1 MVIMDITL
9 LDLSLAL
16 LENTCVIAVFAYLLV
31 HSKYFKDFLGHRFT
45 VVNASV
51 LILAFGLISVL
62 GTLLGITVSAG
73 AIANVRDVGPMIAG
87 LAGGPVIG
95 LGAGLIG
102 GLHRYSMGGIT
113 GFTSGTATIISGA
126 LGGIV
131 FYLNRRRYIGVTGSV
146 AFVIIAV
153 GINLGLGLAIAQ
165 PHDQAATIISQVA
178 LPMVVANGVGAFVF
192 AYIIDNMLWE
202 KRVSKERDDFHGELE
217 RKKTELNI
225 ARDIQM
231 SFLPES
237 VPVMSGFE
245 IAAMSIPANEVG
257 GDFYDFIPIDDEHTG
272 LVIADVSGKS
282 VPAALFMA
290 LSRADVRANAL
301 WGASAA
307 GTVGKANNLI
317 TRDSKSG
324 MFVTLFYGVLD
335 TKGRSMTYVNAGH
348 NPPVVLDEK
357 SGALRMLERT
367 GIALGALEDAI
378 YEEKMM
384 PLESGTSIVFYTDGI
399 TEACNKDGELFGEG
413 RLNVAIRA
421 GAGLKAG
428 EIMGRIKA
436 ATLAFCEGA
445 PQADDMTL
453 MVVKVL

>member
-1 MVIMDITL
+1 MDITL

-16 LENTCVIAVFAYLLV
+16 LENTCVVAVLAYLLV
-31 HSKYFKDFLGHRFT
+31 HSKYFKDYIEHGFT
-45 VVNASV
+45 LKNASV

-62 GTLLGITVSAG
+62 GTLLGITVSDG

-87 LAGGPVIG
+87 LVGGPVIG

-131 FYLNRRRYIGVTGSV
+131 FYLNRRRYIGVVGSV

-165 PHDQAATIISQVA
+165 PHNQAVTVITQVA
-178 LPMVVANGVGAFVF
+178 LPMVVANGVGALVF
-192 AYIIDNMLWE
+192 AYIIDNMFWE

-217 RKKTELNI
+217 RKNTELNI

-257 GDFYDFIPIDDEHTG
+257 GDFYDFIRIDDDHTG
-272 LVIADVSGKS
+272 MVIADVSGKS
-282 VPAALFMA
+282 V
-290 LSRADVRANAL
+290 SG
-301 WGASAA
+301 GAVH
-307 GTVGKANNLI
+307 GP
-317 TRDSKSG
+317 
-324 MFVTLFYGVLD
+324 F
-335 TKGRSMTYVNAGH
+335 
-348 NPPVVLDEK
+348 
-357 SGALRMLERT
+357 T
-367 GIALGALEDAI
+367 G
-378 YEEKMM
+378 
-384 PLESGTSIVFYTDGI
+384 
-399 TEACNKDGELFGEG
+399 
-413 RLNVAIRA
+413 
-421 GAGLKAG
+421 
-428 EIMGRIKA
+428 
-436 ATLAFCEGA
+436 
-445 PQADDMTL
+445 
-453 MVVKVL
+453 

>member
-1 MVIMDITL
+1 MDITL
-9 LDLSLAL
+9 LDLLLAL

-31 HSKYFKDFLGHRFT
+31 HSKYFKGFLEHRPALM
-45 VVNASV
+45 NATV

-62 GTLLGITVSAG
+62 GTLLGITVSDG

-87 LAGGPVIG
+87 LVGGPVVG

-113 GFTSGTATIISGA
+113 GFTSGTATIIAGM

-131 FYLNRRRYIGVTGSV
+131 FYLNRRRYIGVVGSV

-153 GINLGLGLAIAQ
+153 GINLGLGFAIAQ
-165 PHDQAATIISQVA
+165 PHDQAAAVIAQVA

-217 RKKTELNI
+217 RKNTELNI

-237 VPVMSGFE
+237 VPVMSGFD

-257 GDFYDFIPIDDEHTG
+257 GDFYDFIPIDGDHTG
-272 LVIADVSGKS
+272 MVIADVSGKS
-282 VPAALFMA
+282 VSAALFMA

-307 GTVGKANNLI
+307 STVGKANNLI
-317 TRDSKSG
+317 TQDSRSG

-357 SGALRMLERT
+357 TGALHTLERT
-367 GIALGALEDAI
+367 GIALGALEGAA
-378 YEEKMM
+378 YEEKMV
-384 PLESGTSIVFYTDGI
+384 PLQSGTSIVFYTDGI
-399 TEACNKDGELFGEG
+399 TEASNKEGELFGEE
-413 RLNVAIRA
+413 RLNEAIRTSA
-421 GAGLKAG
+421 GMKAG
-428 EIMGRIKA
+428 EIMSHIKA

>member
-1 MVIMDITL
+1 MDITL
-9 LDLSLAL
+9 LDLLLAL

-31 HSKYFKDFLGHRFT
+31 HSIYFKDFLERRFT
-45 VVNASV
+45 LMNASV

-87 LAGGPVIG
+87 LVGGPVVG

-113 GFTSGTATIISGA
+113 GFTSGTATIISGT

-131 FYLNRRRYIGVTGSV
+131 FYLNRRRYIGVVGSV

-165 PHDQAATIISQVA
+165 PHDQAVTIIAQVA

-225 ARDIQM
+225 ARDIQQ
-231 SFLPES
+231 SFLPETI
-237 VPVMSGFE
+237 PALKGLE
-245 IAAMSIPANEVG
+245 IAAACIPANEIG
-257 GDFYDFIPIDDEHTG
+257 GDFYDFIPIDGDRTG
-272 LVIADVSGKS
+272 IAVADVSGKS
-282 VPAALFMA
+282 VSGALFMA
-290 LSRADVRANAL
+290 LSRADLRANVRSGAEA
-301 WGASAA
+301 ASAVA
-307 GTVGKANNLI
+307 LTNDLI
-317 TRDSKSG
+317 AQDSKSG

-335 TKGRSMTYVNAGH
+335 TKDRSMTYVNAGH

-357 SGALRMLERT
+357 SGTMHTLDGT
-367 GIALGALEDAI
+367 GIALGALEDAT
-378 YEEKMM
+378 YEEKKM
-384 PLESGTSIVFYTDGI
+384 PLLSGTSIVFYTDGI
-399 TEACNKDGELFGEG
+399 TEACNMEGELFGEE
-413 RLNVAIRA
+413 RLNKAIQA
-421 GAGLKAG
+421 SAGLKAG
-428 EIMGRIKA
+428 EVMDHIKA
-436 ATLAFCEGA
+436 ATLAFCGGA

>member
-1 MVIMDITL
+1 MDITL

-16 LENTCVIAVFAYLLV
+16 LENTCVVAVLAYLLV
-31 HSKYFKDFLGHRFT
+31 HSKYFKDYIEHGFT
-45 VVNASV
+45 LKNASV

-62 GTLLGITVSAG
+62 GTLLGITVSDG

-87 LAGGPVIG
+87 LVGGPVIG

-131 FYLNRRRYIGVTGSV
+131 FYLNRRRYIGVVGSV

-165 PHDQAATIISQVA
+165 PHNQAVTVITQVA
-178 LPMVVANGVGAFVF
+178 LPMVVANGVGALVF
-192 AYIIDNMLWE
+192 AYIIDNMFWE

-217 RKKTELNI
+217 RKNTELNI

-257 GDFYDFIPIDDEHTG
+257 GDFYDFIRIDDDHTG
-272 LVIADVSGKS
+272 MVIADVSGKS
-282 VPAALFMA
+282 VSAALFMA

-307 GTVGKANNLI
+307 STVGKANNLI
-317 TRDSKSG
+317 TQDSKSG

-357 SGALRMLERT
+357 ACTLHILERT
-367 GIALGALEDAI
+367 GIALGALEGAA
-378 YEEKMM
+378 YEEKKM
-384 PLESGTSIVFYTDGI
+384 PLQSGTSIVFYTDGI
-399 TEACNKDGELFGEG
+399 TEASNMKGELFGEE
-413 RLNVAIRA
+413 RLNDTIRSS
-421 GAGLKAG
+421 AGLKAC
-428 EIMGRIKA
+428 EIMSHIKA
-436 ATLAFCEGA
+436 ATLAFCKGA